1 MKYFFH
7 LDIDADKKILFIYL
21 IIQGTLM
28 KYFFHLDIDA
38 DKKID
43 TKEFMAIL
51 EEDVSITDILN
62 HDNPVLR
69 G

>member
-1 MKYFFH
+1 
-7 LDIDADKKILFIYL
+7 
-21 IIQGTLM
+21 M

-69 G
+69 GWFMFFGTSVRSRQE